1 MGNKI
6 EFDENGRA
14 IVPEQQNDNY
24 DEELESGEY
33 KDIPK
38 QDRRVIISKT
48 DPTIR
53 DICERLEKKK
63 MIANPDFQR
72 SYVWDDKPIIKSRL
86 IESVLLDVPIP
97 VIYTSETIDGKEEVI
112 DGQQRVITFHGFKIN
127 KFVLK
132 GLTILNE
139 LNGKRF
145 EELPENLQD
154 KFLNTGIT
162 IIKIL
167 LQSQKDIKFEVFVR
181 LNRGSVKLSEQELR
195 NCIYRGDFNKLLKE
209 LRENKD
215 FLNLQGLEKPNI
227 RMADAERILRFFAF
241 CDNSERNY
249 KSPLKKFLNDYMEK
263 KKNISDSE
271 TEEKKKLFKKCV
283 ELCQQVFGDI
293 SFRRYYVY
301 EDEEG
306 KADKK
311 INEGLMD
318 IQLYGFKEYEKREI
332 AGKEQIIRDAF
343 IDLITTDKQI
353 IASIEKGTYG
363 TPQVKLR
370 TEKWLNK
377 LREVIGYPKNDRRLY
392 TSDEKRILFEKANG
406 ICQICK
412 NKIYS
417 IDDAHV
423 DHKERYSEG
432 GKTILENGQIVHRF
446 CNLSKS

>member
-1 MGNKI
+1 MKKI
-6 EFDENGRA
+6 DFDENGRLK
-14 IVPEQQNDNY
+14 IPESQNGNY

-38 QDRRVIISKT
+38 QDRRVIINKT

-72 SYVWDDKPIIKSRL
+72 NYVWDDKPIIKSRL

-97 VIYTSETIDGKEEVI
+97 IIYTSETPDGREEVI
-112 DGQQRVITFHGFKIN
+112 DGQQRVITFHGFKTN

-132 GLTILNE
+132 GLTILSE
-139 LNGKRF
+139 LNGKKY

-162 IIKIL
+162 VIKIL

-215 FLNLQGLEKPNI
+215 FLNLQGLEKPNT
-227 RMADAERILRFFAF
+227 RMVDAERILRFFAF
-241 CDNSERNY
+241 CDISERNY

-263 KKNISDSE
+263 KKNIIDVE
-271 TEEKKKLFKKCV
+271 MEEKKKLFKKCV
-283 ELCQQVFGDI
+283 ELCQQVFGDV

-301 EDEEG
+301 ENEEG
-306 KADKK
+306 KTDKK

-318 IQLYGFKEYEKREI
+318 IQLYGFKEYEKRDI
-332 AGKEQIIRDAF
+332 SGKEQVIRDAF
-343 IDLITTDKQI
+343 IDLITTDKQMI
-353 IASIEKGTYG
+353 ESIEKGTYG

-377 LREVIGYPKNDRRLY
+377 LREIIGYPKNDRRLY
-392 TSDEKRILFEKANG
+392 TSEEKKLLFEKSEG
-406 ICQICK
+406 ICQICR

-417 IDDAHV
+417 LDDAHV

-432 GKTILENGQIVHRF
+432 GETILENGQITHRH
-446 CNLSKS
+446 CNLSKG